1 MSSLIGR
8 FRAFRASPHFT
19 RIWKFATVSVITT
32 TIAQGLLFIVYPH
45 LVASAMGSNIIV
57 TAIATVP
64 AYWLNRTWTWG
75 KRGKSHLWKEVMP
88 FWVMAFVGLVLS
100 TVIVGLAAKNAD
112 RISSAHDVKVAIVH
126 LANFF
131 SYGLIWIARYS
142 LLNKYLFG
150 TSTQNGAAGTDVDTV
165 AVGQVGDPAAT
176 AANGSVSFAPASA
189 EASAPASAEASVSA
203 SASVGA
209 AGEPVFLPVDPSH

>member
-8 FRAFRASPHFT
+8 FGAFRQSPHFT

-32 TIAQGLLFIVYPH
+32 TIAQGLLFVVYPH

-57 TAIATVP
+57 TSIATVP

-126 LANFF
+126 FANFF

-150 TSTQNGAAGTDVDTV
+150 TSTQGSPAGTDEDAVDVGDTV
-165 AVGQVGDPAAT
+165 AVEHVGGPAAT
-176 AANGSVSFAPASA
+176 AANGSVSS
-189 EASAPASAEASVSA
+189 ASAEASVSA

-209 AGEPVFLPVDPSH
+209 GGEPVFLPVDPSH